1 MVRSKKKRK
10 KNIDSNDILIK
21 KKIAESV
28 LSYLDNN
35 SWSSLKIY
43 EIIKK
48 AKISKTQGIN
58 LIKSKKDILFLLND
72 YFDYKTL
79 SDLKIEEISN
89 QEKIFEILITRFEI
103 YNEHRK
109 AIKKLSTYILNKP
122 DLVLITFP
130 LLMDSLSS
138 ILEFSNI
145 SPDGIMG
152 KIKVEGLFI
161 IFLLTFLVRKKDES
175 RHLNKTM
182 SALDNYLRKAEVIVN
197 MINTK

>member
-1 MVRSKKKRK
+1 MVRSRIKKKR
-10 KNIDSNDILIK
+10 NIDSNNILLK

-48 AKISKTQGIN
+48 AKINKRQGIN

-72 YFDYKTL
+72 YFDNKTL

-109 AIKKLSTYILNKP
+109 AIKKLSNYILNKP
-122 DLVLITFP
+122 DLVFIIFP
-130 LLMDSLSS
+130 LLLNSLSS
-138 ILEFSNI
+138 VLEFSNI
-145 SPDGIMG
+145 SSDGIMG

-161 IFLLTFLVRKKDES
+161 IFLLTFLVWKKDES
-175 RHLNKTM
+175 RDLNKTM
-182 SALDNYLRKAEVIVN
+182 AALDNYLRKADVLIN
-197 MINTK
+197 MINKQ